1 MKTVSAALHRMNR
14 FIADISDQLYY
25 FSESITPAFLRTH
38 PPVKSSRLYK
48 IVFGRPK
55 TKEIQMVQLLP
66 PEPEYYGNYE

>member
-1 MKTVSAALHRMNR
+1 MKTISATLHRINR
-14 FIADISDQLYY
+14 FIVNLTDQLYY
-25 FSESITPAFLRTH
+25 FTESITPAFLRTH
-38 PPVKSSRLYK
+38 SPVKSSKLYR